1 MTTHRVVVTG
11 VGLASP
17 VGTTLAEVSQSLQ
30 TGRHGI
36 VTVPEWSGVEEL
48 RTRLAG
54 VVPGYRSPPA
64 DSLLKPNAASGPPR
78 GGEGLAPLDLEG
90 RWPRKKTRTMGR
102 VGLLATY
109 ATEQALASAGLQDDP
124 VLGSGA
130 TGLAYGSTSGSSEAL
145 VDYCVTLFTRLSM
158 RGLQSTSFL
167 KFMAH
172 TCAANLSQFYG
183 IRGRI
188 IPTNSACT
196 SGAQAI
202 GYAYEAIKYGK
213 QDVMIAGGA
222 DEMHF
227 TTAVTFDLMFATSAN
242 FNHQPDRS
250 PRPFDA
256 KRDGLVVGEGAGTLI
271 LESYE
276 RARARGARI
285 YAELLGFGTN
295 CDGIHI
301 TAPSETGMCGAMAL
315 SLHDAGLKPGDI
327 DYVNAHGT
335 ATDIGDVAETG
346 ATRTIFGRPVP
357 ISSPKSFTGHTMGA
371 CGAIEAA
378 FCLVMLQ
385 DGFLMPTRNLDELDP
400 RCADLDYVREVR
412 RAAPTTIMSNNFA
425 FGGVNTSLIFRR
437 VD

>member
-1 MTTHRVVVTG
+1 MTHRVVVTG
-11 VGLASP
+11 IGLASP
-17 VGTTLAEVSQSLQ
+17 IGTTLDEASLSLQ

-36 VTVPEWSGVEEL
+36 VTIPEWDGVGEL

-78 GGEGLAPLDLEG
+78 GGPGLTPLELEG
-90 RWPRKKTRTMGR
+90 RWHRKKTRTMGR

-109 ATEQALASAGLQDDP
+109 ATEQALQMAGLENDP

-130 TGLAYGSTSGSSEAL
+130 AGLAYGSTSGSSEAL
-145 VDYCVTLFTRLSM
+145 VDFCVTLFTRLSM

-172 TCAANLSQFYG
+172 TCAANLAQFFG
-183 IRGRI
+183 VRGRI

-202 GYAYEAIKYGK
+202 GYAYEAIKHGK

-242 FNHQPDRS
+242 FNNTPDLS
-250 PRPFDA
+250 PRPFDS
-256 KRDGLVVGEGAGTLI
+256 KRDGLVVGEGAATLV
-271 LESYE
+271 LESLE
-276 RARARGARI
+276 RAQARGAKI
-285 YAELLGFGTN
+285 LGELLGFGTN

-315 SLHDAGLKPGDI
+315 SLRDAGLSPADI

-335 ATDIGDVAETG
+335 ATDIGDVAESG
-346 ATRTIFGRPVP
+346 ATRTIFDRRIP
-357 ISSPKSFTGHTMGA
+357 ISSAKSFTGHTMGA

-378 FCLVMLQ
+378 FCLAMLR
-385 DGFLMPTRNLDELDP
+385 DKFLAPTRNLDEVDP
-400 RCADLDYVREVR
+400 RCADLDYIREVR
-412 RAAPTTIMSNNFA
+412 RAEPRVIMTNNFA
-425 FGGVNTSLIFRR
+425 FGGVNTSMIFSR